1 MLRSFLKSNPS
12 IPEEGELY
20 REIHLY
26 ENKFP
31 IYYGYYDELD
41 RKNPTV
47 DPMPVYPD
55 FIVNPRFTPEGYRF
69 VTKMQD
75 ACPYFMGDAKGERE
89 CAECGHYCHG
99 EDLLGICKCE
109 KQRKLP

>member
-1 MLRSFLKSNPS
+1 MFHYFPQTDV
-12 IPEEGELY
+12 PEEGTLY
-20 REIHLY
+20 RIIDLHGCS
-26 ENKFP
+26 FP

-55 FIVNPRFTPEGYRF
+55 FVANPHFSADGYRF

-75 ACPYFMGDAKGERE
+75 ACSHYRGEATAEKE
-89 CAECGHYCHG
+89 CADCVYYCHG
-99 EDLLGICKCE
+99 EDLLGMCKYPGQN
-109 KQRKLP
+109 KSVI